1 MVASSS
7 TPSDFQSVDYKA
19 NMRAQLKNEKN
30 DRVLLQSKLLELQQN
45 LKNGG
50 SMVDAQNQLKE
61 LIDLTGS

>member
-1 MVASSS
+1 
-7 TPSDFQSVDYKA
+7 
-19 NMRAQLKNEKN
+19 MRAQLKNEKN